1 MSLRTYFDSNLKGN
15 QSSADERR
23 RALGV
28 TVKKG
33 DEAARHLK
41 QARESLEKIR
51 AKQERRK
58 QHACA

>member
-1 MSLRTYFDSNLKGN
+1 MSLRTYFDSALKKDN

-41 QARESLEKIR
+41 QAHQSLEKIR
-51 AKQERRK
+51 AKQARRR
-58 QHACA
+58 QHA

>member
-1 MSLRTYFDSNLKGN
+1 MSLRTYFDSALKKDA
-15 QSSADERR
+15 QTSADERR

-41 QARESLEKIR
+41 QAQTSLEKIR
-51 AKQERRK
+51 AKQAGRRR
-58 QHACA
+58 QHA